1 MPISRIYNAASAGR
15 RQRPL
20 SYGKSDMG
28 DSPVF
33 SYGKFSFD
41 YAVNFA
47 GLSLGFEDKNGMYHY
62 TRNITGWKH
71 EAHIAVENGAFY
83 LQPIEPLNLP
93 DNVTDFIEIKFR
105 EITIEP
111 NGKTVVFLTMPIE
124 IGVFLETKNGDRTLL
139 DIVSFCNPK
148 FSLYGAASRGVI
160 TRYHESEV
168 YSLPPAVRNYQE
180 GLLRLELEN
189 NTDEWA
195 TVSRVVL
202 YQKGLNLYYDES
214 SVSACA
220 KMIVQS
226 SDVADV
232 FGVDQPIRDGMT
244 ECVQVFEQRRTTPF
258 CNIEGALLDATFTM
272 DMGMR

>member
-1 MPISRIYNAASAGR
+1 MPISRIYNTAAAGR
-15 RQRPL
+15 RKRPL
-20 SYGKSDMG
+20 SYGKSDAG
-28 DSPVF
+28 NSPVF
-33 SYGKFSFD
+33 IYGKFNFS

-47 GLSLGFEDKNGMYHY
+47 GLTLGFEEKNGMYHY
-62 TRNITGWKH
+62 KRNIAGWKH
-71 EAHIAVENGAFY
+71 ESHIAVENGAFY

-105 EITIEP
+105 EIMIEP
-111 NGKTVVFLTMPIE
+111 NGKTVVFLTIPIE

-139 DIVSFCNPK
+139 DIITFCHPK

-195 TVSRVVL
+195 TVSRVVI
-202 YQKGLNLYYDES
+202 YQKGLNLYYDDT

-220 KMIVQS
+220 KMIIQNQ
-226 SDVADV
+226 DVADV